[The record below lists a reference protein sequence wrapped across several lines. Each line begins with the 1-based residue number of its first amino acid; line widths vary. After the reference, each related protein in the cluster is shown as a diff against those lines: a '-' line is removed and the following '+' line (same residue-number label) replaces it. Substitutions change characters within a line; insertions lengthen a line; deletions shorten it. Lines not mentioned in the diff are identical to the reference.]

1 MDKSTYWQKQIINWS
16 QSEQTQ
22 KKYCTEHRLSYSQF
36 IYWRNRLKQKTT
48 EPSSDINS
56 EDILSQWMP
65 ITVATTNRLKQKTT
79 EPSSDINSEDILSQ
93 WMPITV
99 ATTPSVALTL
109 QINTLQLEF
118 SQQVDPRW
126 LGQVIHELSRVE
138 HQ

>member
-36 IYWRNRLKQKTT
+36 IYCRNRLKQKTT

-65 ITVATTNRLKQKTT
+65 ITVATTQ
-79 EPSSDINSEDILSQ
+79 
-93 WMPITV
+93 
-99 ATTPSVALTL
+99 AVALTL

>member
-1 MDKSTYWQKQIINWS
+1 MDKTTYWQKQITSWS

-22 KKYCTEHRLSYSQF
+22 KNYCTEHRLSYSQF

-48 EPSSDINS
+48 EPPPDIHS
-56 EDILSQWMP
+56 EDILPQWMP
-65 ITVATTNRLKQKTT
+65 ITVATA
-79 EPSSDINSEDILSQ
+79 P
-93 WMPITV
+93 
-99 ATTPSVALTL
+99 AVALTL

-118 SQQVDPRW
+118 SQQVDPTW

>member
-1 MDKSTYWQKQIINWS
+1 MDKTTYWQKHITSWS

-22 KKYCTEHRLSYSQF
+22 KNYCTEHRLSYSQF

-48 EPSSDINS
+48 EPPPDIHS
-56 EDILSQWMP
+56 EDILPQWMP
-65 ITVATTNRLKQKTT
+65 ITVATA
-79 EPSSDINSEDILSQ
+79 P
-93 WMPITV
+93 
-99 ATTPSVALTL
+99 AVALTL

-118 SQQVDPRW
+118 SQQVDPTW